1 MENTEKPHDHGRIR
15 TDFPGGWEG
24 DKINAFTGE
33 GLNEE
38 QIELQN
44 TLNRLLCYRKN
55 SKAIQEGKLIHF
67 APFDGVYVLYRAFQ
81 DEEVVLILNK
91 NENEFKLDLDR
102 FKELQLEG
110 SQLME
115 LIRQKNVL
123 WEEHLLLQEKGAY
136 LFTTKTE
143 E

>member
-1 MENTEKPHDHGRIR
+1 MG
-15 TDFPGGWEG
+15 
-24 DKINAFTGE
+24 
-33 GLNEE
+33 
-38 QIELQN
+38 
-44 TLNRLLCYRKN
+44 RLLRYRKN

-67 APFDGVYVLYRAFQ
+67 TPFDGVYLLYRAFQ

-91 NENEFKLDLDR
+91 NENEFKLNLDR

-110 SQLME
+110 TQLME
-115 LIRQKNVL
+115 VIRQKNIL

>member
-1 MENTEKPHDHGRIR
+1 MGRGQNQRFHWGRFEQRADR
-15 TDFPGGWEG
+15 TSKYFEP
-24 DKINAFTGE
+24 
-33 GLNEE
+33 LV
-38 QIELQN
+38 
-44 TLNRLLCYRKN
+44 RYRKN

-110 SQLME
+110 
-115 LIRQKNVL
+115 KAN
-123 WEEHLLLQEKGAY
+123 
-136 LFTTKTE
+136 
-143 E
+143 

>member
-1 MENTEKPHDHGRIR
+1 MR
-15 TDFPGGWEG
+15 
-24 DKINAFTGE
+24 
-33 GLNEE
+33 EE

-44 TLNRLLCYRKN
+44 TLNRLLKYRKN
-55 SKAIQEGKLIHF
+55 SKAIQKGKLIHF

-91 NENEFKLDLDR
+91 NEKEFKLDLDR

-110 SQLME
+110 KELME
-115 LIRQKNVL
+115 VIRQKNVL

-136 LFTTKTE
+136 LFTTKTKK
-143 E
+143 